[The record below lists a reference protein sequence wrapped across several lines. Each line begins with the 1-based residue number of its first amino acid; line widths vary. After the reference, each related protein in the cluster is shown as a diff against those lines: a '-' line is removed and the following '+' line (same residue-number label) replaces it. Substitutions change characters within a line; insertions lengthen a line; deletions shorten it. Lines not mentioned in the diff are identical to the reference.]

1 MSWVT
6 IIWSMEAAICLT
18 LAGIHYL
25 VWLNARKMFAHLLFS
40 FTAVGAAGVAVCEL
54 LMLRSESVEQYGTV
68 LWWTQLPLWV
78 LIVSITWFT
87 RFHLRA
93 GRPWLAWTVTVM
105 RTLTLVFNFFATPN
119 INFKVITGLHHNP
132 FLGERISTPEGIAHP
147 LDFVAKLSS
156 LLLVV
161 FLVNAFTEMWRRS
174 ELQRD
179 IFLAGSM
186 IFFVTIPT
194 VETVL
199 VQRGVI
205 QSPYLISFAFMGVVL
220 AMAYALSLDVLRASQ
235 LVVQLQA
242 SEAGLRESEER
253 MTLAAEAGNLGIW
266 VNDLVRQ
273 EIWATLKWRELFGFS
288 ASEKIDR
295 GRILQCIHPEDRD
308 GVDQTLSK
316 VIARGGS
323 YESEFRLLLS
333 DGKIRW
339 IASSGRVE
347 FNGNGRPS
355 LLRGVSVDVTQR
367 HLAEFELQQQRAELA
382 HFSRVSML
390 GELSGSLAHE
400 LSQPL
405 GAILRNTEAAELF
418 LEESSPDLEELR
430 AILADIR
437 KDDQRAGAVID
448 RMRSMMKRRAV
459 EQSMLDLNVLASDVI
474 SFVRRDADLR
484 GVQLALE
491 PASSLPPMRGDRIQL
506 QQVLLNLLLNA
517 MDAVSD
523 SSPDRRRVAV
533 RVQYVDSR
541 VEVVVSD
548 SGSGIPADKLAQVFE
563 PFFTSK
569 QSGMGL
575 GLPISRTIIEAH
587 GGSIRA
593 QNDPDGGATFCF
605 SLPVVQEGNAS

>member
-1 MSWVT
+1 
-6 IIWSMEAAICLT
+6 
-18 LAGIHYL
+18 
-25 VWLNARKMFAHLLFS
+25 
-40 FTAVGAAGVAVCEL
+40 
-54 LMLRSESVEQYGTV
+54 
-68 LWWTQLPLWV
+68 
-78 LIVSITWFT
+78 
-87 RFHLRA
+87 
-93 GRPWLAWTVTVM
+93 
-105 RTLTLVFNFFATPN
+105 
-119 INFKVITGLHHNP
+119 
-132 FLGERISTPEGIAHP
+132 
-147 LDFVAKLSS
+147 
-156 LLLVV
+156 
-161 FLVNAFTEMWRRS
+161 
-174 ELQRD
+174 
-179 IFLAGSM
+179 
-186 IFFVTIPT
+186 
-194 VETVL
+194 
-199 VQRGVI
+199 
-205 QSPYLISFAFMGVVL
+205 
-220 AMAYALSLDVLRASQ
+220 
-235 LVVQLQA
+235 
-242 SEAGLRESEER
+242 
-253 MTLAAEAGNLGIW
+253 
-266 VNDLVRQ
+266 
-273 EIWATLKWRELFGFS
+273 
-288 ASEKIDR
+288 
-295 GRILQCIHPEDRD
+295 
-308 GVDQTLSK
+308 
-316 VIARGGS
+316 
-323 YESEFRLLLS
+323 
-333 DGKIRW
+333 
-339 IASSGRVE
+339 
-347 FNGNGRPS
+347 
-355 LLRGVSVDVTQR
+355 
-367 HLAEFELQQQRAELA
+367 
-382 HFSRVSML
+382 
-390 GELSGSLAHE
+390 

-548 SGSGIPADKLAQVFE
+548 SGSGIPADKLAHVFE